1 MISKLQTIL
10 FLVAAICLESVQAK
24 PFSSVVKITCSL
36 GGNQWVGT
44 GFAWENPTQV
54 VTALHVVAGC
64 KGIEVFSEESKDRAT
79 ANIEKVL
86 IASDLALLK
95 LNKSIGLTVL
105 KTESSVQ
112 PENRYRIWGYP
123 QKVETIQGDELRFS
137 DVREKISTLEKIMTA
152 SDYESTVGKGGYPAL
167 KAHILRVGSTIQP
180 GHSGAPITN
189 EKYEV
194 VGIGNG
200 GLHEGIRSINWAIP
214 TSTLK
219 ALAVSKDI
227 PPKERPKQVAHFSVQ
242 KIQAES
248 ETVPDAT
255 GSLRRVFTTT
265 LGNVLG
271 SSADEDLEGIA
282 RLLGLSANELSSETE
297 KEFDLAEEDDND
309 LLEWDEQLDDPEIA
323 SDESEEGSESEAN
336 ESTDTKKLAKEILTE
351 TIEVYEDNSTGA
363 TFALPKGVR
372 PSYNPK
378 THMVTAS
385 AADGRVKVFVQIL
398 EKGGKDA
405 LRKFVVSL
413 DKEGQWKRDPE
424 WEDEEFENDSV
435 WHIDRMRFEGK
446 SPEAST
452 KDLFYSANVEGKSFL
467 GTAYIGSDIEALG
480 EKGLRTTMLLM
491 ACIELAGF
499 RID

>member
-1 MISKLQTIL
+1 MRSKIHVILLLVVVTCLQ
-10 FLVAAICLESVQAK
+10 SVQAK
-24 PFSSVVKITCSL
+24 PFSSVVKITCTA
-36 GGNQWVGT
+36 GGDNWVGT
-44 GFAWENPTQV
+44 GFAWEKPTQI
-54 VTALHVVAGC
+54 VTSLHVVAGC
-64 KGIEVFSEESKDRAT
+64 KGIEVFSEESKDRAS
-79 ANIEKVL
+79 AVVKKVL
-86 IASDLALLK
+86 IASDLALLE

-105 KTESSVQ
+105 KTETSVQ
-112 PENRYRIWGYP
+112 PENRYKIWGYP

-137 DVREKISTLEKIMTA
+137 DVREQISTLEKIMSA
-152 SDYESTVGKGGYPAL
+152 NDHERVMGKGGYPAL
-167 KAHILRVGSTIQP
+167 KAQILRVGSTIQP

-214 TSTLK
+214 TSSLK
-219 ALAVSKDI
+219 ALAVSEDAK
-227 PPKERPKQVAHFSVQ
+227 PKERPKQVAHFSVK

-248 ETVPDAT
+248 ETVPDAS

-271 SSADEDLEGIA
+271 SASDEDFEGFA
-282 RLLGLSANELSSETE
+282 QLLGLSAAELSSEME
-297 KEFDLAEEDDND
+297 KEFDLATEDDGD
-309 LLEWDEQLDDPEIA
+309 LLEWDEQSDDSEIT
-323 SDESEEGSESEAN
+323 SDESEEGSESEAD
-336 ESTDTKKLAKEILTE
+336 ESTDIKKLAKEMLTE

-372 PSYNPK
+372 PTFNTK

-385 AADGRVKVFVQIL
+385 AAGGHVKVFVQIL

-405 LRKFVVSL
+405 LKKFVASL
-413 DKEGQWKRDPE
+413 DKEGNWKRDPE
-424 WEDEEFENDSV
+424 WEDEVFEKDSV
-435 WHIDRMRFEGK
+435 MHIDRMRYEGK
-446 SPEAST
+446 NPKTST
-452 KDLFYSANVEGKSFL
+452 KDLFYSAQVEGESFL
-467 GTAYIGSDIEALG
+467 GTAYIGTNIEALG